1 MTAERGLRDS
11 GCAQV
16 GVLDHYAKRGVVY
29 TTWLDAP
36 NDVPSSPSAKSPAI
50 RLAYED
56 PARYLSGLAR
66 AARLPMAG
74 ENTGPGSTKVLHTV
88 LARAR
93 RLHLEGVMWM
103 SASDLVRGGSV
114 GPATFRA
121 ELPRLL
127 RRRSRPARAL
137 SGEVVLRRALT

>member
-1 MTAERGLRDS
+1 
-11 GCAQV
+11 
-16 GVLDHYAKRGVVY
+16 
-29 TTWLDAP
+29 
-36 NDVPSSPSAKSPAI
+36 
-50 RLAYED
+50 
-56 PARYLSGLAR
+56 
-66 AARLPMAG
+66 MAG